1 VVTWMTSV
9 PARPQ
14 TASSATSV
22 TSTSASV
29 PGVSTGSARCTSNR
43 SWAIDH
49 TAWCCCTSAT
59 AIRAALR
66 LAASSSTAGA
76 RPACAA
82 ANRATAWC
90 TADSSWTSCRAVW
103 ASQAASRC
111 GAVGSAVPACPA
123 TVRRASALVRRVF
136 CAACWPSSQIVRLD
150 GGLPWI
156 FWYWLIRVFSSGVSA
171 RDRELNRSMTSW
183 ATPPTSAPLPSSR
196 GTMMYPSA
204 DSRASTIR
212 AVTGARASRWWCRL
226 RESSVRHFS
235 SAPSARCTR
244 FHTATCT

>member
-1 VVTWMTSV
+1 MLLPSEARTPRLVTSAISGTVTWMTSV

-14 TASSATSV
+14 TASLATSV
-22 TSTSASV
+22 TTASASA
-29 PGVSTGSARCTSNR
+29 PGLSTGSARCTSNR
-43 SWAIDH
+43 SCAIDQ

-76 RPACAA
+76 RPACPA

-90 TADSSWTSCRAVW
+90 TADRACVSRCVVC

-111 GAVGSAVPACPA
+111 APVGSAAPACPA

-150 GGLPWI
+150 GGFRWI
-156 FWYWLIRVFSSGVSA
+156 VWYW
-171 RDRELNRSMTSW
+171 
-183 ATPPTSAPLPSSR
+183 P
-196 GTMMYPSA
+196 
-204 DSRASTIR
+204 IR
-212 AVTGARASRWWCRL
+212 A
-226 RESSVRHFS
+226 
-235 SAPSARCTR
+235 
-244 FHTATCT
+244 